1 MKRLKSKKK
10 YTLLLLF
17 FIVVIFLT
25 YYNIFNENSVKSI
38 VSNLFKI
45 NYLYIIICFFIVL
58 LYFLLQGLY
67 TKLTLK
73 ILQNKISLK
82 KTVFYSMAEFY
93 FSGITPSSTGGQ
105 PVELYYMTK
114 DKIPIRKSYITL
126 LLNTIFFKLI
136 LIIFGVLALIF
147 KPEYIF
153 DYSVIYIVFFILGF
167 LVDITMIIICSM
179 LIFKQKNVKSI
190 LNWIIKVGNKI
201 KILKNKVSKIDKN
214 EVLNDYKEELKYIRR
229 NKKLIVL
236 AFLITFIQR
245 ICLFSI
251 AYIVYRSLGLNTY
264 SYFDLLFIQISVQIA
279 IEALPIPGGTGLS
292 EKTLQTIFITVFG
305 LAFADTAMLLTRTF
319 SFYIPL
325 ILSGIVVLI
334 HIIINRKKEGLFLK

>member
-214 EVLNDYKEELKYIRR
+214 EVLNDYKEELKY
-229 NKKLIVL
+229 
-236 AFLITFIQR
+236 
-245 ICLFSI
+245 
-251 AYIVYRSLGLNTY
+251 YI
-264 SYFDLLFIQISVQIA
+264 DL
-279 IEALPIPGGTGLS
+279 
-292 EKTLQTIFITVFG
+292 
-305 LAFADTAMLLTRTF
+305 
-319 SFYIPL
+319 
-325 ILSGIVVLI
+325 
-334 HIIINRKKEGLFLK
+334 